1 LGEGVHGEIVPAA
14 VIISV
19 WPGRASKT
27 AILPTGVPA
36 KRPRSVRY
44 RPAEGA
50 SLAELEAAAL
60 DPS

>member
-1 LGEGVHGEIVPAA
+1 MGEGVHGEIVPAA

-19 WPGRASKT
+19 PGRASKT

-44 RPAEGA
+44 RLAEGA